1 MGQSPK
7 GGVDSGV
14 KEEQPVLLII
24 DDSENSRAAIRR
36 AIESHSKGSFKI
48 IEASSGQQG
57 LRVAREI
64 SPSVIT
70 LDVEMPERDGFQVLQ
85 ELRSDP
91 FTARIPVLMV
101 TVHADT
107 GKASM
112 LGANGFLRKPFDRLE
127 ISREIEKI
135 MRDAGD
141 GLVLLVDD
149 EESCRKE
156 LSKLLSS
163 KGIRNATARDGE
175 DALDQIK
182 DEIPSLFII
191 DLLMPRMD
199 GFALIEK
206 LRSLPET
213 KDTPI
218 LVLSALALESEEIA
232 KLNPMIQRFF
242 GKGTV
247 DLEEIVKEVDRIG
260 KFTSNRNFVAANR

>member
-1 MGQSPK
+1 
-7 GGVDSGV
+7 
-14 KEEQPVLLII
+14 
-24 DDSENSRAAIRR
+24 
-36 AIESHSKGSFKI
+36 
-48 IEASSGQQG
+48 
-57 LRVAREI
+57 
-64 SPSVIT
+64 
-70 LDVEMPERDGFQVLQ
+70 
-85 ELRSDP
+85 
-91 FTARIPVLMV
+91 
-101 TVHADT
+101 
-107 GKASM
+107 
-112 LGANGFLRKPFDRLE
+112 
-127 ISREIEKI
+127 
-135 MRDAGD
+135 
-141 GLVLLVDD
+141 VDD